1 MNQPRRPAIVVP
13 PYQAASTTQA
23 PEDRPLVAPRPSLGT
38 RMLGWALLGA
48 SVGLVSCQ
56 SLFSL

>member
-13 PYQAASTTQA
+13 PYQSASPTQA
-23 PEDRPLVAPRPSLGT
+23 AGDRPLVAPRPGLGT
-38 RMLGWALLGA
+38 RLLGWTLLGA